1 MNIVQHFFHLV
12 LCLGTKR
19 KGMIITMITKKEIKD
34 RFERTSGGILSGV
47 EIITDKNTGVQYMVV
62 NKDSDGCGIT
72 PLIDK
77 NGKPLLAKPDSES
90 HFDLY

>member
-1 MNIVQHFFHLV
+1 
-12 LCLGTKR
+12 
-19 KGMIITMITKKEIKD
+19 MIITMITKKEIKD

-62 NKDSDGCGIT
+62 IKILTLWNNTVDRQEWQ
-72 PLIDK
+72 
-77 NGKPLLAKPDSES
+77 PLLAKPDSES